1 MKRKTLS
8 YDKVV
13 TIENLMDVYKTVR
26 NNTRHKEKIFVFEL
40 FFSCNIISIYNVLK
54 SEEYKHGKYN
64 IFIIKEPK
72 YRLIM
77 SECMPD
83 KIINHLISTYFLF
96 PLIDSLLLPMNV
108 ATRPLMGS
116 DKGIYYIKKY
126 INKLKYKHDKIYVL
140 KCDIAKYFYS
150 IDQEILLEK
159 LSGLIY
165 DEKVFNLVKEVI
177 ISTNYDY
184 VNECI
189 NKSIDKEIKRLKTLP
204 INDYQ
209 EHVNSLKSIPLYK
222 KGKGLPI
229 GNMTSQILAVYYLND
244 LDHYIKEKLGIKCYV
259 RYYSFS

>member
-1 MKRKTLS
+1 
-8 YDKVV
+8 
-13 TIENLMDVYKTVR
+13 
-26 NNTRHKEKIFVFEL
+26 
-40 FFSCNIISIYNVLK
+40 
-54 SEEYKHGKYN
+54 
-64 IFIIKEPK
+64 
-72 YRLIM
+72 M

-96 PLIDSLLLPMNV
+96 PLIDPLLLPMNV

-126 INKLKYKHDKIYVL
+126 INKLKYKNDKIYVL

-159 LSGLIY
+159 LKNLID
-165 DEKVFNLVKEVI
+165 DERVFNLVKEVI
-177 ISTNYDY
+177 ISTDYDY

-189 NKSIDKEIKRLKTLP
+189 NKSIDKEIKRLKTLS

-209 EHVNSLKSIPLYK
+209 EHVNSLRSIPLYK

-259 RYYSFS
+259 RYMDDFILFHEDRDYLKYCLGEIEKKLAEVKLKLNKKTQILEIQHGFCFQSAGWLEYLIDNL